1 MARRSY
7 VAPPDMA
14 GHSVQIW
21 SAHQRYRRRGR
32 VLRFRDLRLVEG
44 AERAAY
50 DLRTYLKPREA
61 ANSAALAATS
71 APTPE
76 SVAVARAAVGT
87 VPSEHLVGPSVQVI
101 DGRSRG
107 LHGPSSGEVHGF
119 PKLIC
124 DRYRQDVVA
133 TTDLPRRAKK
143 AARARADLLL
153 ARNLAGFEHL
163 ELARGDSGSP
173 HAVLAVA
180 ALGV

>member
-14 GHSVQIW
+14 GHAGQIW
-21 SAHQRYRRRGR
+21 TTHQRYRRRGR

-44 AERAAY
+44 AERATY
-50 DLRTYLKPREA
+50 DLRTHLKPREA
-61 ANSAALAATS
+61 VNSAALPTS

-76 SVAVARAAVGT
+76 SVAAARAAAGT
-87 VPSEHLVGPSVQVI
+87 VPSEHLLGPSVQVI
-101 DGRSRG
+101 DGRPRG
-107 LHGPSSGEVHGF
+107 LRAPSPGEVHGF
-119 PKLIC
+119 PKLVC

-133 TTDLPRRAKK
+133 TTDLPRKAKK
-143 AARARADLLL
+143 AARADADLLL

-163 ELARGDSGSP
+163 ELARGDFGSP
-173 HAVLAVA
+173 HAVLAIA